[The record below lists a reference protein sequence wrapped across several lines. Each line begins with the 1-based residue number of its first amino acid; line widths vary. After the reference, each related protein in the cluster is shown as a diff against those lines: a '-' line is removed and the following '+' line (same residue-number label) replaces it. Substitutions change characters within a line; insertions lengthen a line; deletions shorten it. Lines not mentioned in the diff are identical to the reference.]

1 MADSTPISAGA
12 NTLRSLSEW
21 ERITRE
27 LLEEGQNFLAHDTAR
42 EGLRQHPDSF
52 KLAIFGAVAL
62 SQTGAVDEARK
73 LLQPVLDV
81 ILIDE
86 GPFHRLHNSLRRAVE
101 GLEQADNQDTLASM
115 AELAEALELVRG
127 KKLVASADA
136 ETYTSLAGVF
146 REAWLASGS
155 RADLEHCRELFL
167 RAFHISN
174 APRDGIDAAV
184 TSWLLGD
191 HEGARE
197 LARRVRDRVSH
208 AETDLTLSPEERY
221 QMLATVAEAHLLLGE
236 VQDALASFAWAST
249 LEGIH
254 YGSTVAALKQLALLQ
269 EGGLAVPDA
278 VFDVIKPPTVVVFTG
293 HALDRPGE
301 GPHFPPELEAAVRAE
316 IAKSLDELGA
326 QVGYSTAACGSDL
339 LFIEAMLERGAEVN
353 VVMPYAIDDFIAEN
367 VRYGGSRWEMRFRNA
382 LKLANTVTYAT
393 EERYLGHG
401 MLYRFANQC
410 LHGLATLRATF
421 LRTAPYLLAV
431 WDMMPGSLAGGA
443 ADFIDQWEDI
453 SRLRIIDLDGLLQQN
468 PDLAGDSMPAMPDL
482 DGDQDE
488 EQGEGRVIR
497 SMMFCDIAGYSKLKE
512 EHTPV
517 FLDFLRIISE
527 GMAELEHQPLAINT
541 WGDAIFAVMDKAT
554 PMAEYAQTLQEMV
567 LKADEELADR
577 LPHPLSLRISL
588 HAGPVF
594 QAIDPICGR
603 QNFYGSHINRAA
615 RLEPV
620 TVIGHVY
627 ATQQF
632 VAVLTAEQSAMRSE
646 AQNRGEDFVERFAC
660 EYVGVLSLAKDFGKQ
675 TVYHLRR
682 RVPMEALPEA
692 MEEPAWPPEPPP
704 EPNAQALLSTELLN
718 VMRSFPADEEPVSEA
733 EPVSEVELVEEP
745 VSGETLPDEEPLV
758 LEDQPPVT
766 EEEAPPVSEA
776 ALSDEDM
783 AAILAMGE
791 VADLG
796 EDEDFAPCA
805 PADPGDLGSAALS
818 DEDLAALAAEAGP
831 DGEGT
836 AGEEASPPPVLEG
849 TLSDED
855 MAAILAMG
863 EVTDLGEDE
872 DFAPCAPAD
881 PGDLGSA
888 ILSDEDLAALAAEAG
903 LDGEG
908 ATEEEAPLPPP
919 VLEGA
924 LSDEDMAAILAMGE
938 VADLG
943 EDEDFA
949 PCAPVDPDDLGSTV
963 LSDDDLAAL
972 LAEVASEGEGF
983 PEEEAVAL
991 EADAPAA
998 VEPRGTLSDDDL
1010 AAILAMGDPEDESEE
1025 EPFTPAADLTSTTL
1039 SDSDLSA
1046 LLAEATEEE
1055 EFDAQLAADDTA
1067 PKPDFSFHT
1076 AMSDDDIAAL
1086 LEESEEE
1093 EEGESSAPAP
1103 AFAAETPPGIGME
1116 TGFSDDDLAALSRQA
1131 VPCAPDEPSSLF
1143 GLGAAMSDDEIAAM
1157 LEDAD
1162 ESPLPAGPLPEIGV
1176 GTGFSEDDMRAL
1188 LAEAGEAPDIGA
1200 DPEMAKVAAAVEAA
1214 MAKLEADEDITLAPP
1229 RPKPAPRPFT
1239 GKVEISLA
1247 PPKKPG

>member
-1 MADSTPISAGA
+1 MP
-12 NTLRSLSEW
+12 RSLSEW

-42 EGLRQHPDSF
+42 EGLRQYPDSF

-101 GLEQADNQDTLASM
+101 GLDEADSQDTLASM

-127 KKLVASADA
+127 KKLVASADS
-136 ETYTSLAGVF
+136 ETYTALAGVF

-155 RADLEHCRELFL
+155 RGDLEHCRELFL
-167 RAFHISN
+167 RAFHISGS
-174 APRDGIDAAV
+174 PRDGIDAAV

-191 HEGARE
+191 HDGARE
-197 LARRVRDRVSH
+197 LARRVRDRVSN
-208 AETDLTLSPEERY
+208 AETDLSLSPEERY

-278 VFDVIKPPTVVVFTG
+278 VFDIIKPPTVVVFTG

-301 GPHFPPELEAAVRAE
+301 GPHFPPELESAVRAE

-393 EERYLGHG
+393 EERFLGHG

-410 LHGLATLRATF
+410 LHGLATLRANF
-421 LRTAPYLLAV
+421 LRSNPYLLAV

-453 SRLRIIDLDGLLQQN
+453 SQLRIIDLDGLLQQH
-468 PDLAGDSMPAMPDL
+468 PELAGDAVPMMPDL
-482 DGDQDE
+482 DGEADE

-517 FLDFLRIISE
+517 FLDFLRLISE
-527 GMAELEHQPLAINT
+527 GMAGLEHQPLAINT

-567 LKADEELADR
+567 LRADEELADR
-577 LPHPLSLRISL
+577 LPHPLNLRISL

-675 TVYHLRR
+675 TVYHMRR
-682 RVPMEALPEA
+682 RAMPEA
-692 MEEPAWPPEPPP
+692 PEPEVVEPPP
-704 EPNAQALLSTELLN
+704 PPSEPNAQALLSTELLA
-718 VMRSFPADEEPVSEA
+718 VLRDIPAEEP
-733 EPVSEVELVEEP
+733 PPPPPPEEP
-745 VSGETLPDEEPLV
+745 FAAEDEAFAAGEEEP
-758 LEDQPPVT
+758 PPPEVA
-766 EEEAPPVSEA
+766 EGAIPDDDLGSPILSDDDMAALLGEAAAPLSEG
-776 ALSDEDM
+776 ALSDDDL

-791 VADLG
+791 VEDLG
-796 EDEDFAPCA
+796 DDEEPAPCA
-805 PADPGDLGSAALS
+805 PADL
-818 DEDLAALAAEAGP
+818 
-831 DGEGT
+831 
-836 AGEEASPPPVLEG
+836 
-849 TLSDED
+849 
-855 MAAILAMG
+855 
-863 EVTDLGEDE
+863 
-872 DFAPCAPAD
+872 
-881 PGDLGSA
+881 GDLGSA
-888 ILSDEDLAALAAEAG
+888 ILSDDDLAALLDEAVP
-903 LDGEG
+903 L
-908 ATEEEAPLPPP
+908 EEMEAPAPT
-919 VLEGA
+919 VSEGA
-924 LSDEDMAAILAMGE
+924 LSDDDLAAILAMGE
-938 VADLG
+938 VEDLGDDEEPAPCGPADLG
-943 EDEDFA
+943 
-949 PCAPVDPDDLGSTV
+949 DLGSTI
-963 LSDDDLAAL
+963 LSEEDMVAL
-972 LAEVASEGEGF
+972 L
-983 PEEEAVAL
+983 EEAAPL
-991 EADAPAA
+991 DDAPEFEAPEGA
-998 VEPRGTLSDDDL
+998 LSDDDL
-1010 AAILAMGDPEDESEE
+1010 AAILAMGDVEE
-1025 EPFTPAADLTSTTL
+1025 EEGEPQAEAVDLTSTTL
-1039 SDSDLSA
+1039 SDTDLSA
-1046 LLAEATEEE
+1046 LLAEAAEEE
-1055 EFDAQLAADDTA
+1055 EFNAQLAADESV
-1067 PKPDFSFHT
+1067 PKPDFSFRT
-1076 AMSDDDIAAL
+1076 AMSDDEIAAL
-1086 LEESEEE
+1086 LAESEEDDA
-1093 EEGESSAPAP
+1093 SPAEDLP
-1103 AFAAETPPGIGME
+1103 EIGSV
-1116 TGFSDDDLAALSRQA
+1116 TGFSDDDLAALSQQA
-1131 VPCAPDEPSSLF
+1131 EPCAPDGPPPSLF
-1143 GLGAAMSDDEIAAM
+1143 DLGGAMSDDEIAA
-1157 LEDAD
+1157 LLAEDD
-1162 ESPLPAGPLPEIGV
+1162 EEAVPIGNLPEIGSA
-1176 GTGFSEDDMRAL
+1176 TGFSDDDMQAM
-1188 LAEAGEAPDIGA
+1188 LAEAGEVPAESA
-1200 DPEMAKVAAAVEAA
+1200 DDDLAEVAAAVEAA
-1214 MAKLEADEDITLAPP
+1214 MAKMDAEEDGIALAPP
-1229 RPKPAPRPFT
+1229 RPKPTVRPFT

-1247 PPKKPG
+1247 PPRK

>member
-12 NTLRSLSEW
+12 NTPRSLSEW

-136 ETYTSLAGVF
+136 ETYTALAGVF

-155 RADLEHCRELFL
+155 RVDLEHCRELFL

-269 EGGLAVPDA
+269 EGGLAVPAA
-278 VFDVIKPPTVVVFTG
+278 VFDIIKPPTVVVFTG

-301 GPHFPPELEAAVRAE
+301 GPHFPPELESAVRAE

-453 SRLRIIDLDGLLQQN
+453 SRLRIIDLDGLLQQH
-468 PDLAGDSMPAMPDL
+468 PDLAGDAIPMMPDL

-527 GMAELEHQPLAINT
+527 GMARLEHQPLAINT

-692 MEEPAWPPEPPP
+692 VEEPAPPP
-704 EPNAQALLSTELLN
+704 EPNPLALLSTELLN
-718 VMRSFPADEEPVSEA
+718 VMRAFPAEEEPPPAEEPVAEEPVPVGEPAPEEPVFEQPVAEEAFSEEEPPVLDDEA
-733 EPVSEVELVEEP
+733 PVSEEPVVEEALSEEEPPALDDEAPLPEEP
-745 VSGETLPDEEPLV
+745 VVEEALSEEEPPV
-758 LEDQPPVT
+758 LDDEALAAG
-766 EEEAPPVSEA
+766 EEISSPPVSEG
-776 ALSDEDM
+776 ALSDDDL

-791 VADLG
+791 VAELG
-796 EDEDFAPCA
+796 DDEEFAPCA
-805 PADPGDLGSAALS
+805 PA
-818 DEDLAALAAEAGP
+818 E
-831 DGEGT
+831 
-836 AGEEASPPPVLEG
+836 PP
-849 TLSDED
+849 
-855 MAAILAMG
+855 
-863 EVTDLGEDE
+863 
-872 DFAPCAPAD
+872 
-881 PGDLGSA
+881 
-888 ILSDEDLAALAAEAG
+888 
-903 LDGEG
+903 
-908 ATEEEAPLPPP
+908 
-919 VLEGA
+919 
-924 LSDEDMAAILAMGE
+924 
-938 VADLG
+938 
-943 EDEDFA
+943 
-949 PCAPVDPDDLGSTV
+949 DLGSTV
-963 LSDDDLAAL
+963 LSDDDMAAL
-972 LAEVASEGEGF
+972 LAEVG
-983 PEEEAVAL
+983 PEEEAPSPPVL
-991 EADAPAA
+991 E
-998 VEPRGTLSDDDL
+998 GTLSDDDL
-1010 AAILAMGDPEDESEE
+1010 AAILAMGEVAELGDDEEFAPCAPAEPGDLGSAILSDDDLAALLAEAGPEEAAAVPEPEAPSAEAPAAEEVVGTLSDEDLAAILAMGDPEDQEE
-1025 EPFTPAADLTSTTL
+1025 ASALPADLTSTTL
-1039 SDSDLSA
+1039 SDDDLAA

-1055 EFDAQLAADDTA
+1055 AFDAQLAADDSA
-1067 PKPDFSFHT
+1067 AKPDFSFHT

-1086 LEESEEE
+1086 LAESEEE
-1093 EEGESSAPAP
+1093 GDSSAPA
-1103 AFAAETPPGIGME
+1103 AAGELPEIGAGP
-1116 TGFSDDDLAALSRQA
+1116 GFSDDDLAALSQQA
-1131 VPCAPDEPSSLF
+1131 APCAPAEPPPSLF

-1157 LEDAD
+1157 LEESGEEPIPAD
-1162 ESPLPAGPLPEIGV
+1162 QLPEIGV
-1176 GTGFSEDDMRAL
+1176 DAGFSEDDMRAL
-1188 LAEAGEAPDIGA
+1188 LAEAGEASDPGD
-1200 DPEMAKVAAAVEAA
+1200 DPELAEVAAAVQAA
-1214 MAKLEADEDITLAPP
+1214 MAKMEADEDIALAPP
-1229 RPKPAPRPFT
+1229 RPKPSVRPFT

-1247 PPKKPG
+1247 PPRKPD

>member
-136 ETYTSLAGVF
+136 ETYTALAGVF

-155 RADLEHCRELFL
+155 RVDLEHCRELFL
-167 RAFHISN
+167 RAFHISS

-269 EGGLAVPDA
+269 EGGLAVPAA

-301 GPHFPPELEAAVRAE
+301 GPHFPPELESAVRAE

-453 SRLRIIDLDGLLQQN
+453 SQLRIIDLDGLLQQH
-468 PDLAGDSMPAMPDL
+468 PDLAGDSMPMMPDL

-527 GMAELEHQPLAINT
+527 GMARLEHQPLAINT

-567 LKADEELADR
+567 LRADEELADR

-692 MEEPAWPPEPPP
+692 MEEPAAPP
-704 EPNAQALLSTELLN
+704 EPNPLALLSTELLN
-718 VMRSFPADEEPVSEA
+718 VMRAFPAEEEPPPDEEPVA
-733 EPVSEVELVEEP
+733 EEP
-745 VSGETLPDEEPLV
+745 VPVDEPAPEEPV
-758 LEDQPPVT
+758 FEQPVAEEPVAEEPVPVDESAPEEPVFEPPVT
-766 EEEAPPVSEA
+766 EEAFSEEEPPALDDEAPVPEEPAVEEPLPEEEPPV
-776 ALSDEDM
+776 LDDE
-783 AAILAMGE
+783 
-791 VADLG
+791 
-796 EDEDFAPCA
+796 A
-805 PADPGDLGSAALS
+805 PA
-818 DEDLAALAAEAGP
+818 
-831 DGEGT
+831 
-836 AGEEASPPPVLEG
+836 AGEEISSPP
-849 TLSDED
+849 TS
-855 MAAILAMG
+855 
-863 EVTDLGEDE
+863 
-872 DFAPCAPAD
+872 
-881 PGDLGSA
+881 
-888 ILSDEDLAALAAEAG
+888 
-903 LDGEG
+903 EG
-908 ATEEEAPLPPP
+908 A
-919 VLEGA
+919 
-924 LSDEDMAAILAMGE
+924 
-938 VADLG
+938 
-943 EDEDFA
+943 
-949 PCAPVDPDDLGSTV
+949 
-963 LSDDDLAAL
+963 
-972 LAEVASEGEGF
+972 
-983 PEEEAVAL
+983 
-991 EADAPAA
+991 
-998 VEPRGTLSDDDL
+998 LSDDDL
-1010 AAILAMGDPEDESEE
+1010 AAILAMGEVAELGDDEEFAPCAPAEPPDLGSTVLSDDDMAAILAMGEVAELGADEEFAPCAPAEPDDLGSTILSDDDLAALLAEAGPEEEAVAPEPEPEPEPEAPAAARDMAGTLSDEDLAAILAMGDPEDQEE
-1025 EPFTPAADLTSTTL
+1025 ASALPADLTSTTL
-1039 SDSDLSA
+1039 SDDDLAA

-1055 EFDAQLAADDTA
+1055 AFDAQLAADDSA
-1067 PKPDFSFHT
+1067 AKPDFSFHT

-1086 LEESEEE
+1086 LAESEEE
-1093 EEGESSAPAP
+1093 GDSSAPA
-1103 AFAAETPPGIGME
+1103 AAGELPEIG
-1116 TGFSDDDLAALSRQA
+1116 TGPGFSDDDLAALSQQA
-1131 VPCAPDEPSSLF
+1131 APCAPDEPPPSLF

-1157 LEDAD
+1157 LEESGEEPIPAD
-1162 ESPLPAGPLPEIGV
+1162 QLPEVGV

-1188 LAEAGEAPDIGA
+1188 LAEAGEASDPGD
-1200 DPEMAKVAAAVEAA
+1200 DPELAEVAAAVQAA
-1214 MAKLEADEDITLAPP
+1214 MAKMEADEDIALAPP
-1229 RPKPAPRPFT
+1229 RPKSPVRPFT

-1247 PPKKPG
+1247 PPRKPD